1 MKDFSEIFEKKLNE
15 KRNFNNLENSAK
27 LNGSEK
33 LLEKIEVLER
43 MQKIFDGLS
52 ENERNKELINAIK
65 PLLSEKF
72 QRKADDAIKI
82 FEIFSFITL
91 LKNKDVLK

>member
-1 MKDFSEIFEKKLNE
+1 MKDFSEIFDRSLNE
-15 KRNFNNLENSAK
+15 KTNSNEVEGDYDVMNNRRLM
-27 LNGSEK
+27 
-33 LLEKIEVLER
+33 EKIEVLER

-52 ENERNKELINAIK
+52 ENERNKELINALK

-82 FEIFSFITL
+82 FEIFSFISL
-91 LKNKDVLK
+91 LKMALKN

>member
-15 KRNFNNLENSAK
+15 KKDLKNTENINK
-27 LNGSEK
+27 LKGSEK
-33 LLEKIEVLER
+33 LIEKIEVLER

-52 ENERNKELINAIK
+52 ENERNKELINALK

-82 FEIFSFITL
+82 FEIFSFISL

>member
-1 MKDFSEIFEKKLNE
+1 MKDFSEIFEKRLNE
-15 KRNFNNLENSAK
+15 KKDLNNSEQTNK

-33 LLEKIEVLER
+33 LIEKIEVLER

-52 ENERNKELINAIK
+52 ESERNKELINALK

-72 QRKADDAIKI
+72 QKKADDAIKI
-82 FEIFSFITL
+82 FEIFSFVSI

>member
-1 MKDFSEIFEKKLNE
+1 MKDFSEIFEKRLNE
-15 KRNFNNLENSAK
+15 KKDLENTENINK

-33 LLEKIEVLER
+33 LIEKIEVLER

-65 PLLSEKF
+65 PLLNEKF
-72 QRKADDAIKI
+72 QKKADDAIKI
-82 FEIFSFITL
+82 FEIFSFISL